1 MSVLGRCL
9 HYRYPDLVGYPFV
22 PGVDGY
28 VYVDQERQNVALYP
42 DQNVTTELG
51 TRGMAHLNPDQVRDA
66 YFRGWRI
73 FSYKAAYF
81 CCSKSFR

>member
-1 MSVLGRCL
+1 MSVLHRCL
-9 HYRYPDLVGYPFV
+9 HYQYPDLVGYPFV

-28 VYVDQERQNVALYP
+28 VYVDQERQNVVLYP

-66 YFRGWRI
+66 CFRGRRI
-73 FSYKAAYF
+73 FSDKAAYF
-81 CCSKSFR
+81 LL